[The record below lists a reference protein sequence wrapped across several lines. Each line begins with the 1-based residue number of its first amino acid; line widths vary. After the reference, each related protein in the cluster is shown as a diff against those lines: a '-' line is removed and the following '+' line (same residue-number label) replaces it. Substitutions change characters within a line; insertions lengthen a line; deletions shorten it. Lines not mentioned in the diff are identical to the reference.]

1 MVMFEQNRYHP
12 THIGVSRGPMM
23 RTLCT
28 FLILTTVTSI
38 LPGISPIWAAQTS
51 YSSLTLGK
59 SNAERSQPAP
69 PKPRSI
75 ESGPRWH
82 TLTVDQMNSLKP
94 LADKWSDLRETQKRK
109 WIAIAASFK
118 NMSPADQIKLHS
130 RMTEWVNL
138 SAPERAQARLNF
150 SAVQSIARDD
160 KLKTWQAYQALSP
173 EERKRLAATEPAP
186 LPKSGARSSVIT
198 EKKLAVF
205 PANRLGPGTKGRL
218 MAHADWVDRNT
229 LLPTVPGAIVA
240 EEVGGN

>member
-1 MVMFEQNRYHP
+1 
-12 THIGVSRGPMM
+12 M
-23 RTLCT
+23 RALCT
-28 FLILTTVTSI
+28 FLLMTVVISI
-38 LPGISPIWAAQTS
+38 PQGMGSSWAAQTS
-51 YSSLTLGK
+51 YSSLTAGK
-59 SNAERSQPAP
+59 PSAEKSPPAP
-69 PKPRSI
+69 AKPRST

-94 LADKWSDLRETQKRK
+94 LADKWSELRETQKRK

-118 NMSPADQIKLHS
+118 SMSPADQTRLHS

-160 KLKTWQAYQALSP
+160 KLKNWQAYQALSP
-173 EERKRLAATEPAP
+173 EERKRLATNEVAP
-186 LPKSGARSSVIT
+186 LPKSAARSSVIT

-205 PANRLGPGTKGRL
+205 PSNRLAPGSKGRL

-229 LLPTVPGAIVA
+229 LLPALPGGTIA
-240 EEVGGN
+240 EEAGGN